1 MSGRWIKLLS
11 AVMASAV
18 VTACGGGGTAASD
31 RSPVSTLY
39 AFNKQSGNYQP
50 MALVVANSQ
59 GDLYGAAAQAGY
71 GSIFEL
77 DTNGNLKTLHQF
89 DGTDGT
95 EPTTLVMAADGSL
108 YGTTNGGGT
117 YGWGT
122 VFKISSAGS
131 RWEQT
136 TTSSSR
142 YSQGCCWQELM
153 HCCGVVDPRRPLLR
167 ETERYVSAD

>member
-1 MSGRWIKLLS
+1 MTAMSGRWIKLLS

-18 VTACGGGGTAASD
+18 VTACGGGGPAASD
-31 RSPVSTLY
+31 PRPVSTLY

-153 HCCGVVDPRRPLLR
+153 HC
-167 ETERYVSAD
+167 